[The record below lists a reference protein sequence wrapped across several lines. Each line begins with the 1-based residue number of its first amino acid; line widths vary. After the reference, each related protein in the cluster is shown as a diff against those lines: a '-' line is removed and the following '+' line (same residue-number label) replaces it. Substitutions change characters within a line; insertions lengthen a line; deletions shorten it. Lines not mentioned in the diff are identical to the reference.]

1 MSQLVDRMVSAFV
14 PEHDATLG
22 KVVRRNFDVY
32 PVSGDD
38 ADIVFAHLAGEQAEY
53 FVPVVKPDA
62 ELRVGQRLRHDALL
76 FDCFLFSHVKGMFA
90 ECRIPSNTA

>member
-76 FDCFLFSHVKGMFA
+76 FDCFLFRHVIRCVCGMPNS
-90 ECRIPSNTA
+90 E